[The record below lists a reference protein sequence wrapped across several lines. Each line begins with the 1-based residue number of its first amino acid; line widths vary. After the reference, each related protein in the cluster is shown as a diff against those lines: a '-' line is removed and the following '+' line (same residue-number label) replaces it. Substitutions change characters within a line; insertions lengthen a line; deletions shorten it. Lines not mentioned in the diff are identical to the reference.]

1 MCFTFITVIVS
12 QKCDL
17 LIINP
22 RYKELLD
29 GAKIIYVWK
38 FLHCEAGLIHQI
50 SAASSVQTASSGQT
64 LELCFA
70 CFCVLIFLKFF
81 RTFLEF
87 LVKISSL

>member
-29 GAKIIYVWK
+29 GSKIIYVWK

-50 SAASSVQTASSGQT
+50 SAPSGVQT
-64 LELCFA
+64 LELH
-70 CFCVLIFLKFF
+70 FLRFF
-81 RTFLEF
+81 
-87 LVKISSL
+87 